1 LDISYSLWLRLK
13 EMVFDF
19 GKRRIQ
25 KVGYSFLVP
34 LPVDWI
40 KNLNIGKGDSLK
52 IEMLDDHSLRITSV
66 LQARQDSE
74 RTEGATPIN

>member
-1 LDISYSLWLRLK
+1 MWLRLK

-19 GKRRIQ
+19 GKRKIQ

-40 KNLNIGKGDSLK
+40 KNLDIGKGDSLK

-74 RTEGATPIN
+74 ETEGATPTN

>member
-1 LDISYSLWLRLK
+1 
-13 EMVFDF
+13 MVFDF
-19 GKRRIQ
+19 GKRKIQ

-40 KNLNIGKGDSLK
+40 KNLDIGKGDLLK
-52 IEMLDDHSLRITSV
+52 IEMLDDHSLRITPV

-74 RTEGATPIN
+74 GTEGATPTN

>member
-74 RTEGATPIN
+74 

>member
-1 LDISYSLWLRLK
+1 
-13 EMVFDF
+13 MVFDF
-19 GKRRIQ
+19 GKRKIQ

-40 KNLNIGKGDSLK
+40 KNLDICKGDLLK
-52 IEMLDDHSLRITSV
+52 IEMLDDHSLRITPV

-74 RTEGATPIN
+74 GTEGATPIN

>member
-1 LDISYSLWLRLK
+1 
-13 EMVFDF
+13 MVFDF
-19 GKRRIQ
+19 GKRKIQ

-40 KNLNIGKGDSLK
+40 KNLDIGKGDSLK

-74 RTEGATPIN
+74 ETEGATPTN